1 MRDSDEIKFV
11 TLLTGISDYYG
22 KDLSTGVI
30 GLYWEGLRQ
39 YDLEAVEK
47 ALWAHTQN
55 PDTGQFMP
63 KIADVTK
70 MLQGRTT
77 DQAAVA
83 WSKVD
88 AAVRRVGTYAD
99 VVFDDPVIHRAIA
112 DMGGWVPLGLKT
124 EDEWPFIAKE
134 FQNRYRGYRER
145 NDVPDYP
152 PVLIGLANAHNGKQ
166 GFGRQQPVLIGDER
180 RAQQVMAG
188 GTTQPLIAMK
198 LAGELSAPNAAP
210 RLGNQP

>member
-1 MRDSDEIKFV
+1 MRESDEPRFI
-11 TLLTGISDYYG
+11 TLLTGIADYYA
-22 KDLSTGVI
+22 KEISVSTI

-39 YDLEAVEK
+39 YDLQAVEK

-70 MLQGRTT
+70 MLQGRTG

-88 AAVRRVGTYAD
+88 AAVRRIGTYAD
-99 VVFDDPVIHRAIA
+99 VVFDDPIIHRAIA
-112 DMGGWVPLGLKT
+112 DMGGWTPLGVKT

-134 FQNRYRGYRER
+134 FMNRYRGYRER
-145 NDVPDYP
+145 GEVPDYP
-152 PVLIGLANAHNGKQ
+152 PVLIGMANAQNGKQ
-166 GFGRQQPVLIGDER
+166 GFAGQPPILIGHQER
-180 RAQQVMAG
+180 AAAVMAG
-188 GTTQPLIAMK
+188 GTTQPLIAMRS
-198 LAGELSAPNAAP
+198 AGELSAPSGAP
-210 RLGNQP
+210 RIERST